1 MNRSTQCEA
10 SEILKCAG
18 ISPSYQRIMVLSSLL
33 ETDEHPSADML
44 YKRLRSNV
52 PAISRATVYNT
63 LNLLVDKGVIRSLR
77 TAESETR
84 FDSVSE
90 THSHFFC
97 RNCRK
102 MYDIA
107 LQSDEVIT
115 ELDGHLVESQEFVYK
130 GICREC
136 REVMIKN

>member
-1 MNRSTQCEA
+1 MNRSTRCEA

-90 THSHFFC
+90 MHSHFFC

-130 GICREC
+130 GLCREC
-136 REVMIKN
+136 REEMIK